1 MGGVTEQIK
10 QEKLLWKELLAQ
22 YNYVNVMAKITV
34 LSIQVTI
41 SYTLYYGSTAF
52 RRKVRI
58 THTQVTNNNEVF

>member
-41 SYTLYYGSTAF
+41 SYTLY
-52 RRKVRI
+52 V
-58 THTQVTNNNEVF
+58 